1 MLNRVTQD
9 ILIRNTYLN
18 LQRSTNRLQTL
29 QEQLSSGKRVNRFS
43 DDPNSAR
50 KILFLHSESKQ
61 LEQFSANVQE
71 AKQALTSSS
80 SVLNSITDI
89 LAQAKDLSLRAS
101 DGSMT
106 QNERSIIAIE
116 INELLENLLTDSNST
131 RLGKYIYSGTETD
144 TQPFGAVRSNDGKIT
159 DVQYKGNREAIKYQ
173 IGPGINIQV
182 NRTGDEI
189 FMDNNV
195 FSNLIA
201 LRDTLENKNNLPQND
216 QIQAISNQIGLVGD
230 IYTNILS
237 ETASLGGKTKRLEL
251 TENKLRDAQLS
262 VELLR
267 TDFEDADM
275 IDVILK
281 LKNEENLFQ
290 AALASGARIIQPT
303 LLDFLR

>member
-1 MLNRVTQD
+1 MLNKVTQD

-18 LQRSTNRLQTL
+18 LQRSANRLQTL

-50 KILFLHSESKQ
+50 KILSLHSESKQ

-71 AKQALTSSS
+71 AKEALTSSS

-89 LAQAKDLSLRAS
+89 LARAKDLSLRAS
-101 DGSMT
+101 DGSMS
-106 QNERSIIAIE
+106 QNERSTIAIE
-116 INELLENLLTDSNST
+116 INELLENILTDSNST
-131 RLGKYIYSGTETD
+131 RLGKYIFSGTETN
-144 TQPFGAVRSNDGKIT
+144 TRPFEAVRSNDGKIT

-189 FMDNNV
+189 LMDNNI
-195 FSNLIA
+195 FSNLVA
-201 LRDTLENKNNLPQND
+201 LRDTLENINNLPQGD
-216 QIQAISNQIGLVGD
+216 QAQAISNQMGLVGD
-230 IYTNILS
+230 MHTSILS
-237 ETASLGGKTKRLEL
+237 ETAALGGKTKRLEL

-262 VELLR
+262 VESLR

-275 IDVILK
+275 VDVILK

-290 AALASGARIIQPT
+290 ASLASGAMIIQPT
-303 LLDFLR
+303 LLDFLS